1 MAQTTVQ
8 VANAIRF
15 GSAKFELGAT
25 VGALVDVGAIR
36 SGVFEYAF
44 DKVTVESDNAG
55 IISQGI
61 RNETA
66 ALAGDMMEINTAR
79 LGEFYD
85 GVLTYAVVA
94 GVPTAV
100 TDEAQTLAGT
110 TGNALTNAN
119 GDGTEVTAIV
129 VQDSAGTNTL
139 VRDSDYLISLLAN
152 GKTSIARAYPAVIE
166 AAAGDVTP
174 NNAGTYTS
182 GSSGFALNLVPGDHV
197 IIAGCTTA
205 ANDGVKTIVTA
216 TADVLTVSEAVTTE
230 APAASVTVTKGAIAD
245 GDVVDVDYSYTPN
258 ASKTLKGG
266 GLTTFD
272 AKVAR
277 FTNTD
282 EDGKIFRI
290 TIFESSPEAG
300 ITIAFQSDDADDPA
314 VNPIRMTGV
323 PDTDLTAGEQLF
335 EIYDEQTG

>member
-8 VANAIRF
+8 VASAIRF
-15 GSAKFELGAT
+15 GSAKFELGDT
-25 VGALVDVGAIR
+25 VGALVDIGAIR
-36 SGVFEYAF
+36 GGVFEYAF

-66 ALAGDMMEINTAR
+66 SLAGDMMEINTAR

-100 TDEAQTLAGT
+100 TDESQTLTGT
-110 TGNALTNAN
+110 VLNALTYKN
-119 GDGTEVTAIV
+119 GDDSEVTAIV
-129 VQDSAGTNTL
+129 VTDALATNTL
-139 VRDSDYLISLLAN
+139 IRDCDYLISVLAN
-152 GKTSIARAYPAVIE
+152 GDTAINRAYPAVIV
-166 AAAGDVTP
+166 AAAADITP
-174 NNAGTYTS
+174 NVAGTYTS
-182 GSSGFALNLVPGDHV
+182 GASGFDLNLSPGDHV
-197 IIAGCTTA
+197 IISGCTTA

-216 TADVLTVSEAVTTE
+216 TDAVLTVSEAVVTE
-230 APAASVTVTKGAIAD
+230 APAASVTVTKGGIAS
-245 GDVVDVDYSYTPN
+245 GDAVLVDYSYTPN

-266 GLTTFD
+266 GKTTFT

-290 TIFESSPEAG
+290 TILEASPESG

-323 PDTDLTAGEQLF
+323 PDTSLTAGEQLF